1 MCLFSQ
7 LLSPQI
13 PNASYP
19 HPHPPAASF
28 LFYKSDGDLKT
39 LIITWIHFGES
50 QSLHSCTRFPPSLTS
65 SRTRFHWLSFL
76 FPRSLLILCWI
87 IPLVIQTIIA
97 LILFFK
103 SWLEPTS
110 LANYLFFFLCFS
122 FAAKFHPHPWQHW
135 NYWCQGIQWPLCCQ
149 IQWLVSL
156 PILADLSAV
165 YHPADH
171 SLLPSWYMVFI
182 WFPGYNTVLVF
193 LHRHWLLL
201 FSLLCWILLFPL
213 YLSVGVSLVY
223 SLFNLHSLVTFISS
237 PDLSHKH

>member
-110 LANYLFFFLCFS
+110 LANYLFFFS
-122 FAAKFHPHPWQHW
+122 
-135 NYWCQGIQWPLCCQ
+135 
-149 IQWLVSL
+149 
-156 PILADLSAV
+156 
-165 YHPADH
+165 
-171 SLLPSWYMVFI
+171 
-182 WFPGYNTVLVF
+182 
-193 LHRHWLLL
+193 LLL
-201 FSLLCWILLFPL
+201 FCSKIPPSPMTTLKLLVSGYSVTSVLPNPVISITS
-213 YLSVGVSLVY
+213 YLSWPLSSVSPSWSLNPSFLIHGLHLVSWIQYCLGFPSPSLVAP
-223 SLFNLHSLVTFISS
+223 FQS
-237 PDLSHKH
+237 PLLDPPLPPIPQCWSVSGLLSF